1 MWELSW
7 EILIYLLL
15 MVVGAVLFLNQIKAR
30 ELANE
35 AAMRLCRQ
43 QHVAFL
49 DGTVSFQKLWP
60 RRDKTGRLK
69 LQRYY
74 SFDYLPPVSDDI
86 ESARKTGFIVLLG
99 DKIEAAGFAPE
110 LMN

>member
-7 EILIYLLL
+7 EILLYLLL
-15 MVVGAVLFLNQIKAR
+15 GLIAAVLFIRQIQAR

-43 QHVAFL
+43 QQVAFL

-60 RRDKTGRLK
+60 RRAPNGRIK

-74 SFDYLPPVSDDI
+74 SFDYLPAVSEDI

-99 DKIEAAGFAPE
+99 DKIESVGFTPE
-110 LMN
+110 QMN

>member
-7 EILIYLLL
+7 ELLIYLLL
-15 MVVGAVLFLNQIKAR
+15 FVVTAVLFLNQINAR

-43 QHVAFL
+43 QQVAFL

-60 RRDKTGRLK
+60 RRNKQGRIQ
-69 LQRYY
+69 LQRFYA
-74 SFDYLPPVSDDI
+74 FDYLPPLIDDI

-99 DKIEAAGFAPE
+99 NKIEAVGFTPE
-110 LMN
+110 HMN